1 MIGII
6 AAMEDEMSILLD
18 KLNLSVYE
26 QVCGCRFY
34 LGKVNETD
42 VVLTTCGVG
51 KVNAAIAASV
61 MIEFYECKLIVNTGI
76 AGGITGVN
84 TKDVVIGNK
93 LMYHD
98 FDVTVFGYA
107 HGQVP
112 GMPKIFNPSLESVV
126 LFKRILNDL
135 KIDYKEATIY
145 SGDVFVSS
153 KEVLKNVD
161 TTIPCIAEMEGAAIA
176 HVCVKSGVDFI
187 VVRYVSD
194 IVGEPSQ
201 IDDYKAF
208 ETEMANRS
216 SEICLSILNKLAY

>member
-51 KVNAAIAASV
+51 KVNAAIAATV
-61 MIEFYECKLIVNTGI
+61 MIEFYECKLIINTGI

-84 TKDVVIGNK
+84 TKDVIIGSK

-98 FDVTVFGYA
+98 FDVTAFGYDY
-107 HGQVP
+107 GQVP
-112 GMPKIFNPSLESVV
+112 GMPKSFMPTLDSVIM
-126 LFKRILNDL
+126 FKKILNEL
-135 KIDYKEATIY
+135 GIDYKEAVIY
-145 SGDVFVSS
+145 SGDKFVTS
-153 KEVLKNVD
+153 KDVLANVD
-161 TTIPCIAEMEGAAIA
+161 TSMPSIAEMEGAAIA
-176 HVCVKSGVDFI
+176 HVGVKSGIDFI

-194 IVGEPSQ
+194 IVGKTSQ
-201 IDDYKAF
+201 IDDYKTF
-208 ETEMANRS
+208 EKEMATRS
-216 SEICLSILNKLAY
+216 SEICLHILNKFA

>member
-51 KVNAAIAASV
+51 KVNAAIAATV
-61 MIEFYECKLIVNTGI
+61 MIEFYECKLIINTGI

-84 TKDVVIGNK
+84 TKDVIIGSK

-98 FDVTVFGYA
+98 FDVTAFGYEY
-107 HGQVP
+107 GQVP
-112 GMPKIFNPSLESVV
+112 GMPKSFMPTLDSVIM
-126 LFKRILNDL
+126 FKKILNEL
-135 KIDYKEATIY
+135 GIDYKEAVIY
-145 SGDVFVSS
+145 SGDKFVTS
-153 KEVLKNVD
+153 KDVLANLD
-161 TTIPCIAEMEGAAIA
+161 ISMPCIAEMEGAAIA
-176 HVCVKSGVDFI
+176 HVCVKSGIDFI

-194 IVGEPSQ
+194 IVGKTSQ
-201 IDDYKAF
+201 IDDYKTF
-208 ETEMANRS
+208 EKEMATRS
-216 SEICLSILNKLAY
+216 SEICLHILNKFA

>member
-18 KLNLSVYE
+18 KLNLNVYE
-26 QVCGCRFY
+26 QVCGCKFY

-42 VVLTTCGVG
+42 IVLTTCGVG
-51 KVNAAIAASV
+51 KVNAAIAATV
-61 MIEFYECKLIVNTGI
+61 MIEYYECELIINTGI

-84 TKDVVIGNK
+84 TKDVIIGTK

-98 FDVTVFGYA
+98 FDVTQFGYQ

-112 GMPKIFNPSLESVV
+112 GMPKAFIPSLDSIVM
-126 LFKRILNDL
+126 FKKILNDQH
-135 KIDYKEATIY
+135 IDYKEAIIY
-145 SGDVFVSS
+145 SGDVFVSN

-161 TTIPCIAEMEGAAIA
+161 TSVPCIAEMEGAAIA

-201 IDDYKAF
+201 IADYSEF

-216 SEICLSILNKLAY
+216 SEICLKILNNLA

>member
-18 KLNLSVYE
+18 KLNLSIYE

-34 LGKVNETD
+34 LGKANDTD
-42 VVLTTCGVG
+42 IVLTTCGVG

-61 MIEFYECKLIVNTGI
+61 MVEFYECDLIINTGI

-84 TKDVVIGNK
+84 TKDVVIGSK

-98 FDVTVFGYA
+98 FDVTQFGYQ

-112 GMPKIFNPSLESVV
+112 GMPKAFIPSLDSIVM
-126 LFKRILNDL
+126 FKKILNSL
-135 KIDYKEATIY
+135 NIDYKEAIIY
-145 SGDVFVSS
+145 SGDAFVSN

-161 TTIPCIAEMEGAAIA
+161 TTVPCIAEMEGAAIA

-201 IDDYKAF
+201 IADYSEF

-216 SEICLSILNKLAY
+216 SEICLKILNNLA

>member
-51 KVNAAIAASV
+51 KVNAAIAATV
-61 MIEFYECKLIVNTGI
+61 MIEFYECKLIINTGI

-84 TKDVVIGNK
+84 TRDVIIGSK
-93 LMYHD
+93 LMYYD
-98 FDVTVFGYA
+98 CDVTAFGYEY
-107 HGQVP
+107 GQVP
-112 GMPKIFNPSLESVV
+112 GMPKSFMPTLDSVIM
-126 LFKRILNDL
+126 FKKILNEL
-135 KIDYKEATIY
+135 GIDYKEALIY
-145 SGDVFVSS
+145 SGDKFVTS
-153 KEVLKNVD
+153 KDVLANVD
-161 TTIPCIAEMEGAAIA
+161 ISMPCIAEMEGAAIA
-176 HVCVKSGVDFI
+176 HVCVKSGIDFI

-194 IVGEPSQ
+194 IVGKTSQ
-201 IDDYKAF
+201 IDDYKTF
-208 ETEMANRS
+208 EKEMATRS
-216 SEICLSILNKLAY
+216 SEICLHILNKFA

>member
-18 KLNLSVYE
+18 KLNLNVYE
-26 QVCGCRFY
+26 QVCGCKFY

-42 VVLTTCGVG
+42 IVLTTCGVG
-51 KVNAAIAASV
+51 KVNAAIAATV
-61 MIEFYECKLIVNTGI
+61 MIEYYECELIINTGI

-84 TKDVVIGNK
+84 TKDVIIGTK

-98 FDVTVFGYA
+98 FDVTQFGYQ

-112 GMPKIFNPSLESVV
+112 GMPKAFIPSLDSIVM
-126 LFKRILNDL
+126 FKKILNSL
-135 KIDYKEATIY
+135 NIDYKEAIIY
-145 SGDVFVSS
+145 SGDAFVSN

-161 TTIPCIAEMEGAAIA
+161 TTVPCIAEMEGAAIA

-201 IDDYKAF
+201 IADYSEF

-216 SEICLSILNKLAY
+216 SEICLKILNNLA

>member
-34 LGKVNETD
+34 LGKVNETE

-61 MIEFYECKLIVNTGI
+61 MIDFYECNLIINTGI

-84 TKDVVIGNK
+84 TKDVIIGSK

-98 FDVTVFGYA
+98 FDVTQFGYEY
-107 HGQVP
+107 GRVP
-112 GMPKIFNPSLESVV
+112 GMPKVFIPSLDSVI
-126 LFKRILNDL
+126 LFKKILNEL
-135 KIDYKEATIY
+135 KSVKDKRIKIIELKVNDESFSYNSEGGEVYKVLPLIK
-145 SGDVFVSS
+145 DMI
-153 KEVLKNVD
+153 KLKN
-161 TTIPCIAEMEGAAIA
+161 
-176 HVCVKSGVDFI
+176 
-187 VVRYVSD
+187 
-194 IVGEPSQ
+194 
-201 IDDYKAF
+201 
-208 ETEMANRS
+208 
-216 SEICLSILNKLAY
+216 

>member
-51 KVNAAIAASV
+51 KVNAAIAATV
-61 MIEFYECKLIVNTGI
+61 MIEFYECKLIINTGI

-84 TKDVVIGNK
+84 TKDVIIGSK

-98 FDVTVFGYA
+98 FDVTAFGYEY
-107 HGQVP
+107 GQVP
-112 GMPKIFNPSLESVV
+112 GMPKSFMPTLDSVIM
-126 LFKRILNDL
+126 FKKILNEL
-135 KIDYKEATIY
+135 GIDYKEAVIY
-145 SGDVFVSS
+145 SGDKFVTS
-153 KEVLKNVD
+153 KDVLANVD
-161 TTIPCIAEMEGAAIA
+161 TSMPSIAEMEGAAIA
-176 HVCVKSGVDFI
+176 HVCVKSGIDFI

-194 IVGEPSQ
+194 IVGKTSQ
-201 IDDYKAF
+201 IDDYKTF
-208 ETEMANRS
+208 EKEMATRS
-216 SEICLSILNKLAY
+216 SEICLHILNKFA